1 MGLGKKLKKA
11 VVGGVKGYATG
22 GWAGAAAG
30 AAGGLLSGGGGG
42 GSATSAQAPTFTPYA
57 VTSGFGSSS
66 IDPTKKT
73 ASYTLDPRLAT
84 TRDKFY
90 AGADAAMPQQYQTD
104 FGNKVS
110 QYGMGLFDQA
120 ANLNL
125 DAMTQDY
132 FNKNLKL
139 LEPARAAESSRLN
152 DLQFSRGTTG
162 MGVGMGTEGYVNPQ
176 QYALA
181 MAREQ
186 QNQSLA
192 MGAEDRSRA
201 IQAEDFQRAGS
212 LYGLGQSYLTQPYE
226 TANTLFGYGTNIENL
241 GMGTMATGMNMGNIA
256 TTANQNAADI
266 NKGINQQ
273 NFLNTLYNDSVN
285 RDTWKT
291 IGDQINWGGL
301 FGNSSSS
308 GGTSSF
314 VDPNTYGGQTLP
326 GVKYYI

>member
-1 MGLGKKLKKA
+1 MGFKIGKLISGGTKLFSGDLSGIA
-11 VVGGVKGYATG
+11 DV
-22 GWAGAAAG
+22 AGAF
-30 AAGGLLSGGGGG
+30 GGGGGGGG
-42 GSATSAQAPTFTPYA
+42 GSGQTAQAPGFTPYA
-57 VTSGFGSSS
+57 VTSGFGTSK
-66 IDPTKKT
+66 IDPATRN

-256 TTANQNAADI
+256 TTANQNAADV

-273 NFLNTLYNDSVN
+273 NFLNTLYNDSVE

-291 IGDQINWGGL
+291 IGDQIDWGGI
-301 FGNSSSS
+301 FGKSRGSDDGQWSSR
-308 GGTSSF
+308 GSF
-314 VDPNTYGGQTLP
+314 NPLGRFG
-326 GVKYYI
+326 

>member
-1 MGLGKKLKKA
+1 
-11 VVGGVKGYATG
+11 
-22 GWAGAAAG
+22 
-30 AAGGLLSGGGGG
+30 
-42 GSATSAQAPTFTPYA
+42 
-57 VTSGFGSSS
+57 
-66 IDPTKKT
+66 
-73 ASYTLDPRLAT
+73 
-84 TRDKFY
+84 
-90 AGADAAMPQQYQTD
+90 
-104 FGNKVS
+104 
-110 QYGMGLFDQA
+110 
-120 ANLNL
+120 
-125 DAMTQDY
+125 
-132 FNKNLKL
+132 
-139 LEPARAAESSRLN
+139 
-152 DLQFSRGTTG
+152 
-162 MGVGMGTEGYVNPQ
+162 
-176 QYALA
+176 

-226 TANTLFGYGTNIENL
+226 TANTLFGYGTNVENL

-256 TTANQNAADI
+256 TTANQNAA
-266 NKGINQQ
+266 NVNRGINQQ

-301 FGNSSSS
+301 FGGGSSS

>member
-1 MGLGKKLKKA
+1 MGFKIGKLISGGAKLFSGDLSGIA
-11 VVGGVKGYATG
+11 DV
-22 GWAGAAAG
+22 AGAF
-30 AAGGLLSGGGGG
+30 GGGGG
-42 GSATSAQAPTFTPYA
+42 GGGGQSAQAPGFTPYA
-57 VTSGFGSSS
+57 VTSGFGSSK
-66 IDPTKKT
+66 IDPTTRT
-73 ASYTLDPRLAT
+73 ASYTLDPKLLA

-120 ANLNL
+120 ANLDL

-139 LEPARAAESSRLN
+139 LEPARAQESSRLN
-152 DLQFSRGTTG
+152 DLQFSRGTLG
-162 MGVGMGTEGYVNPQ
+162 AGVGMGEGYVNPQ
-176 QYALA
+176 QYAQA

-186 QNQSLA
+186 QNQALA

-256 TTANQNAADI
+256 TTANQNAANV

-273 NFLNTLYNDSVN
+273 NFLNTLYNDSVE

-291 IGDQINWGGL
+291 IGDQINWGGI
-301 FGNSSSS
+301 FGSGSSTVGS
-308 GGTSSF
+308 SSF

-326 GVKYYI
+326 GVKYYA